1 MSGEDVTVDAPLA
14 TFMEAV
20 VDAMNA
26 ATDLSDGLYRAV
38 TPVAIGTPVF
48 VVSAALLLVA
58 YRQLHHGGFV
68 ADMDGGAVA
77 RRAAAII
84 RQGSE
89 TNAEVAGASTKALAE
104 LLAQFLSRA
113 GVLATADAV
122 TAPKGSA

>member
-1 MSGEDVTVDAPLA
+1 MTSRLTHPSRRSLD
-14 TFMEAV
+14 AV

-26 ATDLSDGLYRAV
+26 ATGLSEELYRAV
-38 TPVAIGTPVF
+38 TPVATGTPVF

-58 YRQLHHGGFV
+58 YKQLHHGDFV
-68 ADMDGGAVA
+68 AEMDGGDVA

-89 TNAEVAGASTKALAE
+89 TTAEVAGASTKALEE

-113 GVLATADAV
+113 GVMATADAV